1 MKGDADL
8 SEASVL
14 VEPFT
19 RSGAA
24 GITSGD
30 VEVLQACEG
39 EAKQASGKDEEKD
52 KVVRLFEARNPEY

>member
-1 MKGDADL
+1 MEDQEDCTGKDGAQMKGDADL

-39 EAKQASGKDEEKD
+39 EAE
-52 KVVRLFEARNPEY
+52 